1 MFRLLFKGVEK
12 LEKEELERIIKDCRF
27 RLQYL
32 QEILEILERIDQGGL
47 KSQDVEKYNADI
59 KVRLEN
65 LQRQFK
71 NSFKQIEELE
81 VLEKKR
87 EKLRK

>member
-1 MFRLLFKGVEK
+1 
-12 LEKEELERIIKDCRF
+12 
-27 RLQYL
+27 
-32 QEILEILERIDQGGL
+32 LEILERIDQGGL

-71 NSFKQIEELE
+71 NSFKQIEDLE